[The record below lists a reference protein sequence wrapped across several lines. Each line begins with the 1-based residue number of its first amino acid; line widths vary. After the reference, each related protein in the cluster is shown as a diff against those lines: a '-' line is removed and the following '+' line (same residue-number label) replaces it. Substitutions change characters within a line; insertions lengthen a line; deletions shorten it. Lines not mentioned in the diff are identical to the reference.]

1 MTSDICARDEGI
13 AVSGHILQRE
23 HKCSGIPCAHA
34 LTGGKAIQDFLGC
47 LGTLIRTCTPQ
58 NPPAPAVCHG
68 GSLLPAARLRESF
81 EGKCGNCCQSEI
93 FGADPAGVM
102 RSAGIIH
109 QPDTLVSSQG
119 CSPDGDTHALHRFIG
134 PLTDR
139 LKQQNTSNDYAGCQ

>member
-1 MTSDICARDEGI
+1 MTSDICGQMARDEGI

-58 NPPAPAVCHG
+58 DPPAPAVCHG

-93 FGADPAGVM
+93 FDADPAGGHAQC
-102 RSAGIIH
+102 RNHPSAG
-109 QPDTLVSSQG
+109 
-119 CSPDGDTHALHRFIG
+119 
-134 PLTDR
+134 
-139 LKQQNTSNDYAGCQ
+139 YAGDLSRTLA

>member
-68 GSLLPAARLRESF
+68 VSLLPAARFREGF
-81 EGKCGNCCQSEI
+81 EDRRGSCCRSEI
-93 FGADPAGVM
+93 FDDDPAGGHAQC
-102 RSAGIIH
+102 RIHPSAE
-109 QPDTLVSSQG
+109 
-119 CSPDGDTHALHRFIG
+119 
-134 PLTDR
+134 
-139 LKQQNTSNDYAGCQ
+139 YAGVLPRVLA